1 MGHHISDRIKHYSGQ
16 GSTGSTTAGQM
27 SSGASSQSGSE
38 ETSASQ
44 QKRPRHSAKR
54 SPDRQMLKTRICN
67 SFAKG
72 GFCKYGAD
80 CNFAHAYTELQ
91 EAPDLRKTR
100 LCKAFASGWCND
112 SNCNFAHGQ
121 EELRATDRYYKTSI
135 CVWHTRGKCTN
146 GELCRFAHGH
156 HELRTGGADH
166 STKANTGSE
175 QGTATPPT
183 DDPSWAGL
191 QEEAEAAKV
200 QPRRES
206 PAYKGSWAAKNDLR
220 SERRRKPL
228 EAPAQPARTSDEV
241 KQWVSAILRQFMA
254 ERSDALY
261 SQLVQCALSSLA
273 SIDALA
279 QALLE
284 EASLRSSSMHFTG
297 MCADLCYW
305 LVMDLGESGPA
316 FQQAVVGR
324 CWELFN
330 QNFGKQRDPLWVME
344 EALAGEDEESPDEER
359 IVKKQ
364 MALGSVYFL
373 AELTIRDVH
382 PSREVLSAINRLLE
396 RPAVPER
403 LEALAGLLSVLGPAR
418 DNAMWPEHAELGS
431 IFWQVR
437 SLTCDPELPTRLR
450 CMLQDLLAWRDAGWS
465 DAKRAGQVPLPLQR
479 SGAPLDGYS
488 MSPAGAQTSPSALNL
503 EMGVAGGFP
512 AWGSQGNYAGGT
524 MILVPMPMSPG
535 SALPP
540 GAQVVAVGPQGC
552 APGDVMMDQQGFV
565 RQLSAMSH
573 TSKTSTGQRA

>member
-1 MGHHISDRIKHYSGQ
+1 MGHHISDRIKHYGGQ
-16 GSTGSTTAGQM
+16 GSGSTGSTTAGQM

-80 CNFAHAYTELQ
+80 CNFAHACTELQ

-100 LCKAFASGWCND
+100 LCKSFANGWCND
-112 SNCNFAHGQ
+112 PKCNFAHGQ

-156 HELRTGGADH
+156 HELRTGGAENG
-166 STKANTGSE
+166 SKASTGSE
-175 QGTATPPT
+175 PGTATPPT
-183 DDPSWAGL
+183 DDNSWAGM
-191 QEEAEAAKV
+191 QEEAEAAMV
-200 QPRRES
+200 QPRREGG
-206 PAYKGSWAAKNDLR
+206 AHKGAWAAKSDLR
-220 SERRRKPL
+220 SERRRKTPA
-228 EAPAQPARTSDEV
+228 EAPAAASDDEV
-241 KQWVSAILRQFMA
+241 KQWVSATLRQFMA

-261 SQLVQCALSSLA
+261 SQLVQCGRSSLA

-284 EASLRSSSMHFTG
+284 EASLRSSSVHFTG
-297 MCADLCYW
+297 QCADLCYW
-305 LVMDLGESGPA
+305 LVMDLGESGLA
-316 FQQAVVGR
+316 FQQAVLGR

-330 QNFGKQRDPLWVME
+330 RNFGKQRDPLWVME

-359 IVKKQ
+359 ILKKQ

-373 AELTIRDVH
+373 AELTIRDLH
-382 PSREVLSAINRLLE
+382 SSREVLSAIHRLLE

-437 SLTCDPELPTRLR
+437 SLTCDAELPTRLR

-465 DAKRAGQVPLPLQR
+465 DAKRAGQVPMQR
-479 SGAPLDGYS
+479 AGAPLDAYS
-488 MSPAGAQTSPSALNL
+488 MSPGGAQTSPSAL
-503 EMGVAGGFP
+503 GYP
-512 AWGSQGNYAGGT
+512 AWGSQGSYAGGT
-524 MILVPMPMSPG
+524 MILVPMPVSPG

-540 GAQVVAVGPQGC
+540 GAAVVAVGPQGC

-565 RQLSAMSH
+565 RQLSAVSRASR
-573 TSKTSTGQRA
+573 TSAGHR